1 MVQSRFKGRRCHARV
16 RFSRRLLGLAALA
29 ALAGAVLMPG
39 GTATAATAVPTD
51 GGSLHLDTTGAHVGD
66 TVRFTFATATPDAT
80 NWIGVYTDPATVP
93 SNGVSHGAS
102 TVWTYVPATTSGTA
116 DLATAG
122 LPAGTT
128 LTAVLLYHDGYQRLA
143 APVTFTLAPKPPT
156 VGSTALT
163 TPHFVTDDVV
173 EPVTA
178 AGAVVHRSVAGLW
191 RATDGGAPTSAVR
204 FALTAGPAWVHV
216 SPDGLVTGTAPGA
229 VPAHPVLVTVTATDA
244 DGVTGVVVLELPI
257 ARAGTA
263 PTLKAETLEAWAGG
277 SHVDD
282 PVEKLARSVLHDR
295 IDLLALQDTG
305 GTEGTALAAVLGW
318 GVQETSDGLATL
330 SPWAITP
337 RTSVPTGAAIASTI
351 SVRGQSVS
359 VWNAGLATN
368 TVDPAQVCT
377 VGATATVTAER
388 ATDTYRQA
396 TAIAAAVR
404 RQVAA
409 GERVLLLGA
418 LRSPSHLDWTAST
431 DTCGAGPV
439 AWPVTT
445 VLARAGLTDAFR
457 TANPSVAKDPGSTTA
472 VFSVQ
477 AADADPSRVSA
488 DPAPATIGRVDAVDV
503 GGRLRVTEAH
513 TAVDGFPVQGSRAN
527 AWTSDHAAVAATLVL
542 TDSGAG
548 AGGHGTGGGTGGTG
562 HAGGHGGGAA
572 GGGAAGSAS
581 AAGNGAPAG
590 TGVQTDP
597 TGARTSDPTGLLAFT
612 GPVAVRTAA
621 ALALCLLALGAVVF
635 SRGRHAVPG
644 SPTDGD
650 TDIVLDPLPS
660 THQEGTL

>member
-39 GTATAATAVPTD
+39 GAATAAAAVPTD

-93 SNGVSHGAS
+93 SDGVSHGAS
-102 TVWTYVPATTSGTA
+102 TVWTYVPATASGTA

-143 APVTFTLAPKPPT
+143 PPVTFALAPKPPT
-156 VGSTALT
+156 VGSSAPT

-173 EPVTA
+173 EPVTT
-178 AGAVVHRSVAGLW
+178 AGAALHRSVAGLW

-204 FALTAGPAWVHV
+204 FALTAGPAWAHV

-229 VPAHPVLVTVTATDA
+229 VPAHPALVTVTATDA
-244 DGVTGVVVLELPI
+244 DGVTGVVVVELPI
-257 ARAGTA
+257 ARPGTA
-263 PTLKAETLEAWAGG
+263 PTLTAETLEAWAGG

-282 PVEKLARSVLHDR
+282 AVEKLARSVLHDR

-305 GTEGTALAAVLGW
+305 GTEGAALAAVVGW
-318 GVQETSDGLATL
+318 HVQETSDGLATL
-330 SPWAITP
+330 SPYDVTP
-337 RTSVPTGAAIASTI
+337 RTGVPAGVRAIASTI
-351 SVRGQSVS
+351 SVRGRSVS

-368 TVDPAQVCT
+368 PVDPAQVCT

-388 ATDTYRQA
+388 ATETYRQA
-396 TAIAAAVR
+396 AAIAAAVR

-418 LRSPSHLDWTAST
+418 VRSPSHLDWTAST

-457 TANPSVAKDPGSTTA
+457 TANPSVAQDPGSTTA
-472 VFSVQ
+472 VFSGQ
-477 AADADPSRVSA
+477 AAGAEPARA
-488 DPAPATIGRVDAVDV
+488 AAAPAPATIGRVDAVDV
-503 GGRLRVTEAH
+503 GGPVRVTEAH

-542 TDSGAG
+542 TTSGAG
-548 AGGHGTGGGTGGTG
+548 AGGHGAGGAG
-562 HAGGHGGGAA
+562 HAGGDGGTT
-572 GGGAAGSAS
+572 GGAAGSAA

-612 GPVAVRTAA
+612 GPVAVLTAA
-621 ALALCLLALGAVVF
+621 ALALCLLALGVALFVLRRRAVM
-635 SRGRHAVPG
+635 GAPTAG
-644 SPTDGD
+644 STDL
-650 TDIVLDPLPS
+650 VLDPTPS
-660 THQEGTL
+660 THQEGTR